1 MSGVGWEPEVKAE
14 WYSSAVECL
23 PGKALILRTGGLN
36 TKNAAM
42 SQRWTLYPDLNRSPH
57 EAIPKINKQF
67 EKN

>member
-1 MSGVGWEPEVKAE
+1 MSGVGLEPEVKAE

-42 SQRWTLYPDLNRSPH
+42 SQ
-57 EAIPKINKQF
+57 
-67 EKN
+67 